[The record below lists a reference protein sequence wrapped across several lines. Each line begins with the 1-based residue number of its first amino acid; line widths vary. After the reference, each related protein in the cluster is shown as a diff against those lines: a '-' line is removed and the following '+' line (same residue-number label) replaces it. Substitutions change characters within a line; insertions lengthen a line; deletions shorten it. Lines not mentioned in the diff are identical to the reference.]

1 MNVSFAFRSSASS
14 AIAAVAH
21 ELVVGTN
28 KAISLFIPLS
38 LLPYLPF
45 GNIGQT
51 CPRGEVGWSGNGGGR
66 WRVPIPKGN
75 SCTRARTPPR
85 ITHQP
90 SSPSHPS
97 PSRFTRKT
105 PKTKGFALARAR
117 GTLRGVRFSL
127 VSSLRLS
134 LRISGRRSLSM
145 TLSLDHY
152 IRRGKNLF
160 LIGREWRFYEYVN
173 ERKFRDGMGWKF
185 NSIESEV
192 FARKL
197 FTNSGYITDEIERF

>member
-75 SCTRARTPPR
+75 PCTRARTPPR

-127 VSSLRLS
+127 RLS
-134 LRISGRRSLSM
+134 LRISGAREEVTFDDSFPRSLH
-145 TLSLDHY
+145 TE
-152 IRRGKNLF
+152 KENLF

-173 ERKFRDGMGWKF
+173 ERKFRDGMGWNF